1 MSGRGAVSDDQG
13 GRAGAVEGAVRAEPF
28 ERQPPGAGALD
39 DVVLIPSR
47 GQLEHGMHAV
57 LELPAGWDEDD
68 IIERART
75 RGLAL
80 EGLGAYGTLDGTRP
94 PALIIGYGT
103 PPAHAYT
110 AALAR

>member
-1 MSGRGAVSDDQG
+1 
-13 GRAGAVEGAVRAEPF
+13 
-28 ERQPPGAGALD
+28 
-39 DVVLIPSR
+39 
-47 GQLEHGMHAV
+47 MHAV
-57 LELPAGWDEDD
+57 LELPPGWDEDD

-110 AALAR
+110 AALARLGATLAGLR